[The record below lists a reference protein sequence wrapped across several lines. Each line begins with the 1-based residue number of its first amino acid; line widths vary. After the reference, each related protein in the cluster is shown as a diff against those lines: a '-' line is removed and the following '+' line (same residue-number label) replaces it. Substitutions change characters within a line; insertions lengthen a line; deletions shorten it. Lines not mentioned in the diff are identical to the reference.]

1 MPRSKKQD
9 SFLKNN
15 IVAFLHCK
23 ECLKELPDGVS
34 PAEWSAHDIGWT
46 EKGLQVWC
54 RRHEAN
60 VLHVDFE
67 GHKHP
72 AATARLSKPKWRYRK
87 NKDGFMG
94 SENRILEK
102 EDKPEEG
109 KVYALTGG
117 PGDKCIANGNTWSD
131 SVVGED
137 N

>member
-23 ECLKELPDGVS
+23 EYLKELPDGVS
-34 PAEWSAHDIGWT
+34 PAEWSAHDVGWT

-72 AATARLSKPKWRYRK
+72 AATAR
-87 NKDGFMG
+87 
-94 SENRILEK
+94 LEK

>member
-72 AATARLSKPKWRYRK
+72 AATARL
-87 NKDGFMG
+87 
-94 SENRILEK
+94 EK
-102 EDKPEEG
+102 EDKPEGG

-117 PGDKCIANGNTWSD
+117 TRRQVHRKR
-131 SVVGED
+131 
-137 N
+137 

>member
-34 PAEWSAHDIGWT
+34 PAEWSAHDVGWT

-72 AATARLSKPKWRYRK
+72 AATSR
-87 NKDGFMG
+87 
-94 SENRILEK
+94 LEK